1 MIGFRAKWQGS
12 DVFGV
17 EHEFLMKSD
26 RSARQ
31 SQAVYPPLQL
41 SFPQF
46 VTPFGA
52 ADGAR
57 AAYRMFV
64 GDRAERFLPREPF
77 SLESLSQ
84 KWLEVRGEPW
94 PLPAGFDRQ
103 PSFVD
108 LDPQLTTITRGGDG
122 VHFLLA
128 MLISGMNVHSAL
140 PAQERE
146 VFESEVGS
154 LWAIGGLDDA
164 FHLQLDA
171 EALPAQLER
180 FREFCQIDPSAKRH
194 LLFISSEAR
203 DVAEAKIE
211 DIADEI
217 DLDVHDFNGSDILAR
232 LFFAQLDARA
242 HIVFVQP
249 DETLSLLEEFDS
261 IWRQAHHSRES
272 QRTSSELT
280 PGTVLGERYEIS
292 RKLGAGGFAVV
303 YEASDV
309 KVERRVAI
317 KVIDLERTTSDEE
330 QRPAYIR
337 RFQREAK
344 LAAQVKHPC
353 IVDVY
358 DVGVIDN
365 KETPYMVM
373 ELLEGW
379 DLEQHMRRHGPM
391 PPERLLPLFIQA
403 LEGLGCAH
411 EAGIVHKDLKP
422 SNLFLK
428 HPERR
433 HEQLSILDFGVA
445 RQVGTDTSRLTRT
458 DSAFGTPHYMA
469 PEYSTNQ
476 ITTPALDVYQMGLI
490 LVEMLMGAPV
500 VTHPEPVAAMFQHV
514 RGDLF
519 IPTRLIESPL
529 GEVLRAALA
538 LEYTT
543 RIVDGFAF
551 ADALKSVD
559 VKHVPLV
566 SPRDDRT
573 SLNPNH
579 DSSAHLNEQ
588 VTPVLGQ
595 RRLSTDEYQ
604 VAHAPTMDVESLE
617 EEKVREA
624 VTLLADSNGQPLPS
638 ARVPDRPPNQ
648 TKPPPRDNSSNETST
663 LPDEGEVA
671 GEELEE
677 SSTKPVTE
685 TSAEQDA
692 DESSKEAEEDDDGV
706 IIISRSPL
714 PYVVITLASIIVAA
728 IAVGAIYLDDPPKK
742 PNVPDEVITD
752 YDRELAVLRERKK
765 RLPEMLERG
774 EIDELLAEVKSM
786 EKERAK
792 LTPSEVSEVQQ
803 IVKRANRER
812 LNRVHLDFALDL
824 SQKSEHMKA
833 LTVLNEISPDSVFQS
848 HPDKDR
854 VISRATIE
862 LTLQSEKLRNM
873 GHLEEAEHVMMT
885 LLAHDPTNSSIRNQ
899 LMLIQQDIRMLSEMA
914 KPEGAPFD
922 PTSGLPLAVDMP
934 DMEGVPP
941 RKLEE

>member
-1 MIGFRAKWQGS
+1 
-12 DVFGV
+12 
-17 EHEFLMKSD
+17 MKSD

-31 SQAVYPPLQL
+31 PHAVYPPLQL

-46 VTPFGA
+46 VAPFGA

-64 GDRAERFLPREPF
+64 GDRTERFLARKSF
-77 SLESLSQ
+77 ALDAMAK
-84 KWLEVRGEPW
+84 KWLEVREEPW
-94 PLPAGFDRQ
+94 PFPPGFDRQ

-128 MLISGMNVHSAL
+128 MLVSGMNVHNAL
-140 PAQERE
+140 PPQERE
-146 VFESEVGS
+146 VFESKVGS
-154 LWAIGGLDDA
+154 IWAIGSLSDA

-171 EALPAQLER
+171 EALPAQLDR

-194 LLFISSEAR
+194 LLFVSSDAKASA
-203 DVAEAKIE
+203 AEKIE

-217 DLDVHDFNGSDILAR
+217 DLDVHDFSGADVLAR

-242 HIVFVQP
+242 HIIFVP
-249 DETLSLLEEFDS
+249 PTETLSFLEEFDN

-280 PGTVLGERYEIS
+280 PGTILGERYEIS

-303 YEASDV
+303 YEASDA

-358 DVGVIDN
+358 DVGVIDTR
-365 KETPYMVM
+365 ETPYMVM

-529 GEVLRAALA
+529 GDVLRAALA
-538 LEYTT
+538 LEYKA
-543 RIVDGFAF
+543 RLEDGFAF
-551 ADALKSVD
+551 ADALKGVD
-559 VKHVPLV
+559 AKLVPLV
-566 SPRDDRT
+566 SPRDART
-573 SLNPNH
+573 SLNPNY
-579 DSSAHLNEQ
+579 DSSAHLDEQ

-595 RRLSTDEYQ
+595 RRLSTDEYL
-604 VAHAPTMDVESLE
+604 VAHAPTMDVDSLE
-617 EEKVREA
+617 EEKIREA
-624 VTLLADSNGQPLPS
+624 VTLLADSTSQPLPS

-648 TKPPPRDNSSNETST
+648 TKPPPRGLDSEEVSETPEDDGEQEQAATDASSKPEIKAASE
-663 LPDEGEVA
+663 DEE
-671 GEELEE
+671 
-677 SSTKPVTE
+677 KK
-685 TSAEQDA
+685 QDGA
-692 DESSKEAEEDDDGV
+692 DEDDGV

-714 PYVVITLASIIVAA
+714 PYIVITLASIVVAA
-728 IAVGAIYLDDPPKK
+728 IALGAIYLDDPPKK
-742 PNVPDEVITD
+742 ANIPDEVITD

-774 EIDELLAEVKSM
+774 EIDQLLAEVKSM

-792 LTPSEVSEVQQ
+792 LTPSEVSEVQM
-803 IVKRANRER
+803 IVKRANKER

-824 SQKSEHMKA
+824 SGKGEHMKA
-833 LTVLNEISPDSVFQS
+833 LTVLNEISPESVFQS

-862 LTLQSEKLRNM
+862 LTLQSEKLRNL
-873 GHLEEAEHVMMT
+873 GLLEEAEHVMMT

-914 KPEGAPFD
+914 KPETPPFD
-922 PTSGLPLAVDMP
+922 PDIGLPLAAEES

>member
-1 MIGFRAKWQGS
+1 
-12 DVFGV
+12 
-17 EHEFLMKSD
+17 MKSD

-31 SQAVYPPLQL
+31 SQVVYPPLQL

-46 VTPFGA
+46 IAPFGST
-52 ADGAR
+52 DGAR

-64 GDRAERFLPREPF
+64 GERQERFLPEEDF
-77 SLESLSQ
+77 TISSLAEH
-84 KWLEVRGEPW
+84 WLTNQGELW
-94 PLPAGFDRQ
+94 PLPSDFDRQ
-103 PSFVD
+103 ISFVD
-108 LDPQLTTITRGGDG
+108 LDPQVTGIARGGKDA
-122 VHFLLA
+122 HLLLA
-128 MLISGMNVHSAL
+128 MLISSMTIHDVI
-140 PAQERE
+140 PPQERE
-146 VFESEVGS
+146 VFESEIGS
-154 LWAIGGLDDA
+154 IWAIGGLDDD
-164 FHLQLDA
+164 FILQTDT
-171 EALPAQLER
+171 ETLPARLER
-180 FREFCQIDPSAKRH
+180 FREFCQIDPSVKRH
-194 LLFISSEAR
+194 LLFLSS
-203 DVAEAKIE
+203 DVKEE
-211 DIADEI
+211 CEEELEHIADEI
-217 DLDVHDFNGSDILAR
+217 DLDVHDFLGPETLVR
-232 LFFAQLDARA
+232 LFFAQVEERV
-242 HIVFVQP
+242 HVIFIHPEQVRSF
-249 DETLSLLEEFDS
+249 LSEFDTV
-261 IWRQAHHSRES
+261 WRQAHHSRES
-272 QRTSSELT
+272 QRTSSELN
-280 PGTVLGERYEIS
+280 PGTILGERYEIS

-317 KVIDLERTTSDEE
+317 KVIDLERTTSDET

-358 DVGVIDN
+358 DVGVIDVR
-365 KETPYMVM
+365 ETPYMVM

-391 PPERLLPLFIQA
+391 DATRLLPLFIQA

-428 HPERR
+428 HPEKR

-519 IPTRLIESPL
+519 IPTRLLESPL
-529 GEVLRAALA
+529 GDVLRQALA
-538 LEYTT
+538 LEYTA
-543 RIVDGFAF
+543 RIGDGFDF
-551 ADALKSVD
+551 ADALKSID
-559 VKHVPLV
+559 AAKIPLV
-566 SPRDDRT
+566 SPRDPRT
-573 SLNPNH
+573 SLNPNN
-579 DSSAHLNEQ
+579 DSSANLNEQ
-588 VTPVLGQ
+588 VTPILGQ

-604 VAHAPTMDVESLE
+604 VAHAPTMDVDSNSLE
-617 EEKVREA
+617 EEKIREA
-624 VTLLADSNGQPLPS
+624 VTLLADSSSQPLPS

-648 TKPPPRDNSSNETST
+648 TKPPPNVRDKEPATSSPAIE
-663 LPDEGEVA
+663 
-671 GEELEE
+671 
-677 SSTKPVTE
+677 
-685 TSAEQDA
+685 DA
-692 DESSKEAEEDDDGV
+692 DDDLSPGSRDSEEVEATAVDNQEQQGSKKQEDDDDGV

-714 PYVVITLASIIVAA
+714 PWVVVSLFSIVITA
-728 IAVGAIYLDDPPKK
+728 IALGVVYLDDNTPQPKI
-742 PNVPDEVITD
+742 PDEVITD

-774 EIDELLAEVKSM
+774 EIDELLAEVESM
-786 EKERAK
+786 QNERAK
-792 LTPSEVSEVQQ
+792 LTPSEVAEVREL
-803 IVKRANRER
+803 VEKANIER
-812 LNRVHLDFALDL
+812 QNRVHLDFALKL
-824 SQKSEHMKA
+824 AEREEHMKA
-833 LTVLNEISPDSVFQS
+833 LTVLNELSPNSVFHS

-862 LTLQSEKLRNM
+862 LTLQSEKLRNQ
-873 GHLEEAEHVMMT
+873 GKLEEAEHMMMT

-899 LMLIQQDIRMLSEMA
+899 LMLIQQDIRMLREMA
-914 KPEGAPFD
+914 LPEGMTPEALMQPGYGATFD
-922 PTSGLPLAVDMP
+922 A
-934 DMEGVPP
+934 EGIPP
-941 RKLEE
+941 RKLDE